1 MLDILAQNPLYF
13 MILLGALVF
22 SVTIHEFAH
31 AWVADRLGD
40 TTARS
45 LGRLTLNPRSHIDP
59 FGLIFLIVAGF
70 GWGRPVPYNPFNLKN
85 PKRDS
90 ALIAL
95 AGPGSNFVMAI
106 LLAAILHFVS
116 PSTFVGAVL
125 YLLALY
131 NLMLGVFNLMP
142 FHPLDGFKIV
152 GGFLPG
158 SLAVQW
164 YQMQSYGLLILMVF
178 VVTGSFGKI
187 ITPIVDLLTKILG
200 ISL

>member
-13 MILLGALVF
+13 LILLGALVF

-40 TTARS
+40 TTARG

-95 AGPGSNFVMAI
+95 AGPGSNFVMAVI
-106 LLAAILHFVS
+106 LAIILQFIS

-158 SLAVQW
+158 NLAVQW

-200 ISL
+200 IGV

>member
-13 MILLGALVF
+13 LILLGALVF

-95 AGPGSNFVMAI
+95 AGPGSNFVMAVI
-106 LLAAILHFVS
+106 LAIILQFIS

-158 SLAVQW
+158 NLAVQW

-200 ISL
+200 IGV